1 MLTNDQIEALRGKM
15 EQRLE
20 ELRAQLEGQL
30 ASEAGER
37 YRDIA
42 GEVTDTGD
50 EAVGDELADTENAL
64 IGLHV
69 DEVRDIEAA
78 LNRVADGSYGRCIDC
93 HDEIDLARL
102 MAYPTC
108 TRCQA
113 CQRIQERTHAGGT
126 HSSL

>member
-1 MLTNDQIEALRGKM
+1 MPNNDQIEALRGKM
-15 EQRLE
+15 EQRLG
-20 ELRAQLEGQL
+20 ELRARLQGQL
-30 ASEAGER
+30 ASEAGEH

-78 LNRVADGSYGRCIDC
+78 LNRIARGSYGRCIDC
-93 HDEIDLARL
+93 RDEIDLARL
-102 MAYPTC
+102 TAYPTC

-113 CQRIQERTHAGGT
+113 CQRIQERTHAGGK
-126 HSSL
+126 HASL